1 LVSGG
6 QAGDERSDEPGVR
19 FHRHDTRAFVLSL
32 VMGRLVGVGDK
43 EPPTL
48 KAVLEREVNGRARRL
63 NASPRPD

>member
-1 LVSGG
+1 VVSGG